1 MSSNGHPVF
10 DERILLLTENPE
22 DEDLRVDVVNLTTER
37 LVGFLKI
44 PLGVVLA
51 DDGCSL
57 QEQEFILEQMTDVDI
72 RRMAGEDEVT
82 KETSDRPTVSL
93 SLVVNHLNHSESV
106 LRSRAR
112 RRARN
117 QGRLRGKSEKQEER
131 VRRICKD
138 EEKEQRGKVSS
149 DHFEEDKEEVIMRTA
164 DHEGWTNESD
174 HVEGKGDVVEGD
186 RSRENG
192 IQETD
197 EKDEMPFI
205 DEMADNM
212 PVESK
217 EKLSGKEEMGWTS
230 IKNAVLV
237 EKQHKTNERRQIH
250 NDNVS
255 EVKAKR
261 FQRFERGN
269 KFELDEAPVG
279 GNGDTGVDFNGGP
292 SELSTNENF
301 QTCVSDSSVEGM
313 KERNDKCKAIKREL
327 LNAGIGVNGDSKHLD
342 GESEKFN
349 GGAILQNG
357 FQIERSLVSQISNRV
372 EVKTNGHCEIDDNC
386 IESRTITQNME
397 NQTKSEMEESRKPF
411 ERRRAESMDG
421 RRGEVENWKRTESM
435 VGKEERTKRAE
446 VRSEQLSQVIGGAL
460 I

>member
-44 PLGVVLA
+44 PLGDVLA

-82 KETSDRPTVSL
+82 KEKTSDLPTVSL

-149 DHFEEDKEEVIMRTA
+149 GHFEEDKEEVIMRTA

-197 EKDEMPFI
+197 EMPFI

-237 EKQHKTNERRQIH
+237 EKQHKTN
-250 NDNVS
+250 DNVNAS

-261 FQRFERGN
+261 IQRFEKGN

-279 GNGDTGVDFNGGP
+279 GESDTGVDFNGGP
-292 SELSTNENF
+292 SELSTANASHTNENF

-357 FQIERSLVSQISNRV
+357 FQLERSFVSQISNRV

-397 NQTKSEMEESRKPF
+397 NQTKSEMEESGKPF
-411 ERRRAESMDG
+411 ERKRAESMDG

>member
-82 KETSDRPTVSL
+82 KEKTSDRPTVSL

-149 DHFEEDKEEVIMRTA
+149 GHFEEDKEEVIMRTA

-197 EKDEMPFI
+197 EKDEIPFI

-217 EKLSGKEEMGWTS
+217 EKLSGKEDMGWTS
-230 IKNAVLV
+230 IKNAVLI
-237 EKQHKTNERRQIH
+237 EKN
-250 NDNVS
+250 NVNAS

-301 QTCVSDSSVEGM
+301 QTCVSDSFVEGM

-342 GESEKFN
+342 GEKFN

-357 FQIERSLVSQISNRV
+357 FQLERSFVSQR
-372 EVKTNGHCEIDDNC
+372 
-386 IESRTITQNME
+386 SR
-397 NQTKSEMEESRKPF
+397 
-411 ERRRAESMDG
+411 G
-421 RRGEVENWKRTESM
+421 
-435 VGKEERTKRAE
+435 
-446 VRSEQLSQVIGGAL
+446 L
-460 I
+460 

>member
-57 QEQEFILEQMTDVDI
+57 QEQEFILEQMTDVDM

-82 KETSDRPTVSL
+82 KETSERPSVSL

-205 DEMADNM
+205 DEMVDNM

-237 EKQHKTNERRQIH
+237 EKQHKTN
-250 NDNVS
+250 DNVNAS

-261 FQRFERGN
+261 IQRFEKGN

-279 GNGDTGVDFNGGP
+279 GESDTGVDFNGGP
-292 SELSTNENF
+292 SELSTANVSHTNENF
-301 QTCVSDSSVEGM
+301 QTCVRDSFVEGM

-372 EVKTNGHCEIDDNC
+372 EVKTSEHCEIDDNC

-397 NQTKSEMEESRKPF
+397 KSEMEESGKPF
-411 ERRRAESMDG
+411 ERKRAESMDG

>member
-72 RRMAGEDEVT
+72 RRMAGEDEVN

-174 HVEGKGDVVEGD
+174 HVEGKGDVVEDD

-237 EKQHKTNERRQIH
+237 EKQHKTN
-250 NDNVS
+250 DNVNAS

-261 FQRFERGN
+261 IQRFEKGN

-301 QTCVSDSSVEGM
+301 QTCVSDSFVEGM

-342 GESEKFN
+342 GEKFN

-357 FQIERSLVSQISNRV
+357 FQIERSLVSQISNQV
-372 EVKTNGHCEIDDNC
+372 EVKTSEHCEIDDNC

-397 NQTKSEMEESRKPF
+397 NQTKSEMEESGKPF
-411 ERRRAESMDG
+411 ER
-421 RRGEVENWKRTESM
+421 KRTESL

>member
-82 KETSDRPTVSL
+82 KEKTSDRPTVSL

-149 DHFEEDKEEVIMRTA
+149 DHFEEDKEEVRTA

-197 EKDEMPFI
+197 EMPFI

-217 EKLSGKEEMGWTS
+217 EKLSKKEEMGWTS
-230 IKNAVLV
+230 IKNAVLI
-237 EKQHKTNERRQIH
+237 EKN
-250 NDNVS
+250 NVNAS

-261 FQRFERGN
+261 IQRFEKGN

-357 FQIERSLVSQISNRV
+357 FQLERSFVSQISNRV

-397 NQTKSEMEESRKPF
+397 NQTKSEMEESGKPF
-411 ERRRAESMDG
+411 ERKRAESMDG